1 MDKSYGINVAR
12 LAGLPDELLER
23 AKEILA
29 ALEQKKIDYGSVAK
43 KIEKKEEP
51 DDLLTKE
58 IKAIDPLAMS
68 PLEALNFLFELKKK
82 VK

>member
-43 KIEKKEEP
+43 R
-51 DDLLTKE
+51 
-58 IKAIDPLAMS
+58 
-68 PLEALNFLFELKKK
+68 
-82 VK
+82 